1 MISQPFTAAVVQA
14 APVYLD
20 LERSVTKAIGLMEQA
35 RAAGARLVVFSELW
49 LPGYPWWVWLGPP
62 AWAAQRGW
70 TAQYRQQA
78 FSYDGPQAERL
89 REAARR
95 IGIVVVMGLAERD
108 GNSLYIGQWLIDER
122 GETLMRRRKLKPGA
136 AERVVFGDGGA
147 DDLQVSQTSLGRI
160 GALCC
165 GEHRHPLF
173 KYALHAQQED
183 VHVAAWPSF
192 SVYQPFAP
200 GLGSEVNGALSRVY
214 AAEGGCYV
222 LAPTALVTPG
232 MVELLCDSP
241 ERRALLVAGGGHAQA
256 WSPDGAALCEPL
268 APDQEG
274 LLLVSIDPLAIES
287 AKAAYDV
294 MGHSARP
301 ELLALWRRTG
311 AEPGECGVMPGAT
324 PVLAVALPGEA
335 TGGRQDVLS

>member
-1 MISQPFTAAVVQA
+1 MIAQPFTAAVVQA

-20 LERSVTKAIGLMEQA
+20 LERSVTKAISLMEQA
-35 RAAGARLVVFSELW
+35 KAGGARLIVFPELW
-49 LPGYPWWVWLGPP
+49 LPGYPWWIWLGPP

-70 TAQYRQQA
+70 TARYRQQA
-78 FSYDGPQAERL
+78 FSYDGPQAQRL

-95 IGIVVVMGLAERD
+95 LGMVVVMGLAERD
-108 GNSLYIGQWLIDER
+108 GGSLYIGQWLIDDC

-147 DDLQVSQTSLGRI
+147 DDLRVCQTSVGRI

-200 GLGSEVNGALSRVY
+200 GLGAEVNGAISRVY

-222 LAPTALVTPG
+222 LAPTALVTPE
-232 MVELLCDSP
+232 MAELLCDSP
-241 ERRALLVAGGGHAQA
+241 ERQALLAAGGGHAQA

-274 LLLVSIDPLAIES
+274 LLLVQVDPQAIEA

-294 MGHSARP
+294 VGHSARP
-301 ELLALWRRTG
+301 ELLALWRRPAGETG
-311 AEPGECGVMPGAT
+311 GGGVVSDSAPVMALEP
-324 PVLAVALPGEA
+324 PGEA
-335 TGGRQDVLS
+335 DGACQEAPL